1 MKWWNIIKETGA
13 VLSTTAGI
21 DSKPKYSDDEEEE
34 IEKVIGFVAGK
45 VIGGKKNG
53 EETTS

>member
-34 IEKVIGFVAGK
+34 GDETPEDQDSEDEPK
-45 VIGGKKNG
+45 
-53 EETTS
+53 EE